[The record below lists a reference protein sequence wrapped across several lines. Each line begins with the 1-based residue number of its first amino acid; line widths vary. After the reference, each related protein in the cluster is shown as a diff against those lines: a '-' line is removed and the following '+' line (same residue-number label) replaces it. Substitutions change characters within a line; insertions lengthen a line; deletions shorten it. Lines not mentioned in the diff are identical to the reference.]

1 MTESVKDMVER
12 WTRASGKTQH
22 FSTIFDLLRLL
33 ASELYSEYQPFP
45 ESAPFMDRLRLWLDQ
60 VPDEDDRKCLF
71 EFVPWLLFIGRREME
86 SMYRA
91 AFSGPIS
98 RWIIDDA
105 NLDICDISFPF
116 RFQQAVE
123 QTFFGSIAGMDI
135 GSFIRVNELR
145 GQSIRPDF
153 RVLEKLGDVGRTDS
167 YLKSEKKTR
176 IVAVEDYVGT
186 GSQMREAA
194 GFLSQLADFKTLL
207 NPLVVSPIGVIEG
220 ERLSKHS
227 PQLSF
232 VPLFVVP
239 SCATLPGSPPVGVN
253 EPIDFPAM
261 RSLVKRLWSQVQGT
275 IPDPQL
281 YTPFGFGST
290 GSLVMT
296 YFNCPDNMPPLV
308 HHLSDTWKP
317 LFRRLYREA

>member
-1 MTESVKDMVER
+1 
-12 WTRASGKTQH
+12 
-22 FSTIFDLLRLL
+22 
-33 ASELYSEYQPFP
+33 
-45 ESAPFMDRLRLWLDQ
+45 
-60 VPDEDDRKCLF
+60 
-71 EFVPWLLFIGRREME
+71 ME

-105 NLDICDISFPF
+105 KLDICDVSFPDH
-116 RFQQAVE
+116 FQQAVE

-153 RVLEKLGDVGRTDS
+153 RVLNKLGDVRRTHS
-167 YLKSEKKTR
+167 YLKSKKKTR

-186 GSQMREAA
+186 GSQMSEAA
-194 GFLSQLADFKTLL
+194 TFLSQLADFKTLL
-207 NPLVVSPIGVIEG
+207 CPLVVSPIGVTEG
-220 ERLSKHS
+220 ERLANHS
-227 PQLSF
+227 TQLSF
-232 VPLFVVP
+232 APLFVVP
-239 SCATLPGSPPVGVN
+239 SSATLPEVAPVGMT
-253 EPIDFPAM
+253 EPIEFSTM
-261 RSLVKRLWSQVQGT
+261 RLRANKFWSQVQGT
-275 IPDPQL
+275 NPDPQL
-281 YTPFGFGST
+281 FTPFGFRGT

-296 YFNCPDNMPPLV
+296 YLNCPDNVPPLV